1 LRQELAQKTIEVV
14 ELETRVANAQ
24 EQRDEYKEKF
34 ENVKK
39 DMIALK
45 KQIDREKE
53 KQLTK

>member
-1 LRQELAQKTIEVV
+1 MAQKTIEVV